1 MILSLTSVPMETS
14 QTKNGLIQVLFSVTL
29 TKEIVQTFFPKF
41 PQQKLNNIKLEIV
54 FTGAAP
60 AFDNLFMGCVFNIN
74 TVHKTVEKLTF
85 QAFYWS
91 KFVKE
96 GVITSAESISAIT
109 VEKYHSRIKTSE

>member
-1 MILSLTSVPMETS
+1 MS
-14 QTKNGLIQVLFSVTL
+14 QTLRENSREISRTSGFSFSS
-29 TKEIVQTFFPKF
+29 QAP
-41 PQQKLNNIKLEIV
+41 NKLEIV
-54 FTGAAP
+54 FTRAAP

-96 GVITSAESISAIT
+96 GVITSANAVTGTIQ
-109 VEKYHSRIKTSE
+109 HFW